1 MSLCRRFIHFIRS
14 VKIAM
19 LENISI
25 YIAKAFVA
33 LRNSRCSAKRERDCV
48 GERMRVHRLS
58 ACRLHSV
65 IGKNWTRLLVKHTK
79 MHLAE
84 CLCGV
89 VFVGCV
95 FAGDRIN
102 YEICPSV
109 SSVPH
114 QNQVLSDIIDAL
126 NSPLSHSITLVLSSN
141 FACFSVCISFAMCL
155 GSLSP
160 KNHWAHNNIVFHIM
174 QNRLHKKSVKSLMA
188 IFIWERELNINACAL
203 RRIECNVCDKKHL
216 KIERHRAIRMR
227 SLCAR
232 REKK

>member
-1 MSLCRRFIHFIRS
+1 MSLFRRFIHFIRS

-33 LRNSRCSAKRERDCV
+33 LRNSRCSAKRERERDCV

-160 KNHWAHNNIVFHIM
+160 KKPLGAQQYRFPYHA
-174 QNRLHKKSVKSLMA
+174 KS
-188 IFIWERELNINACAL
+188 IT
-203 RRIECNVCDKKHL
+203 
-216 KIERHRAIRMR
+216 
-227 SLCAR
+227 
-232 REKK
+232 